1 MAKRIISLITVISLI
16 MCLLTSCSMINMI
29 ENVLGISK
37 EKYKEAMKLIDDG
50 DLQAAYDI
58 LYEIKEYKPA
68 KEQLAKFHY
77 VITTRSS
84 VYASLD
90 GKAVRSTTTYQ
101 YDEGGRIA
109 QMKSTGP
116 YGTVTTTDYEYD
128 EHGNVIRYT
137 STTVTEGREPTTD
150 TGGYEYEYDA
160 NGNMLSK
167 TYLNDNGEPTGQK
180 ILYEY
185 DEHNRLIKIIDTTPG
200 YNTSTT
206 AYTYDKSG
214 NLVKETKTSH
224 YQGDTEN
231 IQESYEYTYDV
242 KGRVT
247 VKKSYPPS
255 EYVSKYKYNGAN
267 VTKVYQDLGHGC
279 WDEKCFSYDK
289 NGNLISL
296 LQTRTD
302 YSSDYTA
309 KLSLSYDDNGC
320 CVSIVYW
327 RSTYPTTTYT
337 AEYRLIYATA
347 EVDEEMYSD
356 ILDVLPNDTIYKMVI

>member
-1 MAKRIISLITVISLI
+1 MPKRIISLITVISLI
-16 MCLLTSCSMINMI
+16 MCLLTSCAMINKV
-29 ENVLGISK
+29 ENALGISK
-37 EKYKEAMKLIDDG
+37 IKYKKAMKLIDDG

-58 LYEIKEYKPA
+58 LSEIKEYKPA
-68 KEQLAKFHY
+68 KEELDKFHY

-90 GKAVRSTTTYQ
+90 GKAVRSTITYQ

-109 QMKSTGP
+109 QMKSTGL
-116 YGTVTTTDYEYD
+116 YGIVTTTDYEYD

-150 TGGYEYEYDA
+150 TGGYEYEYDT

-167 TYLNDNGEPTGQK
+167 TYLNDKGEPTGQK

-200 YNTSTT
+200 YNTLTT
-206 AYTYDKSG
+206 AYTYDESG
-214 NLVKETKTSH
+214 NLVKENKTSH

-231 IQESYEYTYDV
+231 IQESYEYTYDAN
-242 KGRVT
+242 GNVT
-247 VKKSYPPS
+247 VKKRSAPS
-255 EYVSKYKYNGAN
+255 EYVSEYTYDGAN
-267 VTKVYQDLGHGC
+267 ITKVYQDLGYGF

-296 LQTRTD
+296 LQTANG

-309 KLSLSYDDNGC
+309 KFSLSYDDNGC
-320 CVSIVYW
+320 CVTIVNWSSNYH
-327 RSTYPTTTYT
+327 TTTYT

-356 ILDVLPNDTIYKMVI
+356 ILDVLPEY